1 MLVEDWSKT
10 GRRPCWSKLSGS
22 FSKCRESLLNTEMEE
37 ALFTFLVAEEAFFS
51 LWRMQFFS
59 LSSFASALGCSLPL
73 EYL

>member
-1 MLVEDWSKT
+1 
-10 GRRPCWSKLSGS
+10 
-22 FSKCRESLLNTEMEE
+22 MEE